1 MSVLQL
7 PSLLQGTQAPMV
19 AEMVWNPKGQKVKD
33 KNVYVIEAEHFYVSS
48 IYIVMVTNRVTIGIF
63 IKYIFLLY
71 INSVYTLLLPNMGV
85 ISFHNVSEGSE
96 RKNKNKIP
104 KESSNTLKWLKWE
117 NRFVEKVKKYFK
129 LLLTC

>member
-1 MSVLQL
+1 
-7 PSLLQGTQAPMV
+7 
-19 AEMVWNPKGQKVKD
+19 
-33 KNVYVIEAEHFYVSS
+33 
-48 IYIVMVTNRVTIGIF
+48 MVTNRVTIGIF
-63 IKYIFLLY
+63 IKYIFVLY

-96 RKNKNKIP
+96 RKNKIP

>member
-96 RKNKNKIP
+96 RKNKIP